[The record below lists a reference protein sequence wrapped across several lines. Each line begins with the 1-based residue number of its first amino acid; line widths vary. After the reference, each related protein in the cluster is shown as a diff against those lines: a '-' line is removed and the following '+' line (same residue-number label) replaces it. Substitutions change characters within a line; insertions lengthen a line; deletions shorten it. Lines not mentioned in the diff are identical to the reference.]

1 MIESRYS
8 ARIRW
13 LPMDVGIATE
23 LNSAGVCQCPTMGGS
38 GSGTHSLN
46 VS

>member
-1 MIESRYS
+1 MVESRYS

-23 LNSAGVCQCPTMGGS
+23 LNSAVC
-38 GSGTHSLN
+38 
-46 VS
+46 VSALPWVEVGLALIA